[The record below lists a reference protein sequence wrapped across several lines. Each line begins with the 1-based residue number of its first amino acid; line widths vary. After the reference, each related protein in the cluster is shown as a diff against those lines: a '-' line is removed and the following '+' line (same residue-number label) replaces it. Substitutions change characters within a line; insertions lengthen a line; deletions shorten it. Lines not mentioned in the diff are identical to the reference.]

1 MMNQLCT
8 RCHGTGYE
16 VDDKA
21 LGQEMRLVRLRK
33 GLSLRDCAQQM
44 GITPS
49 YLCDLELGRR
59 RWPAHRLEAARRTVP
74 R

>member
-1 MMNQLCT
+1 MPEVCT
-8 RCHGTGYE
+8 RCGGTGYE

-21 LGQEMRLVRLRK
+21 LGHEMRVARLRK

-59 RWPAHRLEAARRTVP
+59 RWPAERLEAARQTVP